1 MLREGY
7 SHDRLAT
14 VPPGCADVVADF
26 LLRSHRGPDYLFA
39 SAAAVLLRSLGYP
52 TRVVSGLYAAPWRY
66 DPLTRHTP
74 VTEEDVHFWAEV
86 RLPDGNWITVEPT
99 PGYSLLPP
107 VRTWSDLIAQTITG
121 AARWARANA
130 GGLFVLF
137 AAVVVAVRRRHDM
150 LDRFATIVFGFM
162 PPDDPRRFAT
172 RALSLIERRAY
183 WAGRKRPPGVTPR
196 RWYPRVVG
204 EVPIGERA
212 ALEGLIRLADWAVHA
227 PSGQQLSEVPGGNDF
242 QKACRQAVKTWTLT
256 RFRGVSSNQPRKAA
270 TA

>member
-1 MLREGY
+1 MIDSEALTVDPQRLRSLPIRPHACSSDDHQLSFGHTYTISPQVGAVAKAIVAGLPTGWCQVEAVVAAFREGY

-107 VRTWSDLIAQTITG
+107 VRTWSDLIAQTIAG
-121 AARWARANA
+121 AARWARRHI
-130 GGLFVLF
+130 GG
-137 AAVVVAVRRRHDM
+137 AARVGPSSSAVTASADICLIGSRR
-150 LDRFATIVFGFM
+150 LV
-162 PPDDPRRFAT
+162 
-172 RALSLIERRAY
+172 RASC
-183 WAGRKRPPGVTPR
+183 RP
-196 RWYPRVVG
+196 
-204 EVPIGERA
+204 
-212 ALEGLIRLADWAVHA
+212 IRGD
-227 PSGQQLSEVPGGNDF
+227 S
-242 QKACRQAVKTWTLT
+242 
-256 RFRGVSSNQPRKAA
+256 
-270 TA
+270 